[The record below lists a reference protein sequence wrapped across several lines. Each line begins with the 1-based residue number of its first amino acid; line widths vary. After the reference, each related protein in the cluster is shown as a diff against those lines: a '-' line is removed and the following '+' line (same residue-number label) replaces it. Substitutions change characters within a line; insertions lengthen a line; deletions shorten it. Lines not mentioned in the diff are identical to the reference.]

1 MEIIIEKDKH
11 VTSSF
16 ISWIIMK
23 IKCDILSKLNKPQLR
38 RLTKYINDNNLFDL
52 NQRIDARIIVHNMT
66 NHIEKIETDKLFIIK
81 FNDSLRFLNSKYF
94 LIDILKFI
102 DYGNLDIEGFNQISL
117 TFGRIQNNIEKLKRL
132 YYNGA
137 LL

>member
-11 VTSSF
+11 ITSSF
-16 ISWIIMK
+16 ISWIIRK

-52 NQRIDARIIVHNMT
+52 NQRIDARIIVQNMT
-66 NHIEKIETDKLFIIK
+66 NHIEKIETDNLFIIK
-81 FNDSLRFLNSKYF
+81 FNDSLRFSNSKYF